1 MFNPLNPTLTIHQS
15 GFLSVSNSSHQ
26 LIATFSPDICPGFC
40 LVIRSHL
47 IWDDFVDEL
56 NHRLAQGVKVA
67 QTQLVNGQYS
77 SFENVKK
84 KVEDIKR

>member
-1 MFNPLNPTLTIHQS
+1 
-15 GFLSVSNSSHQ
+15 
-26 LIATFSPDICPGFC
+26 